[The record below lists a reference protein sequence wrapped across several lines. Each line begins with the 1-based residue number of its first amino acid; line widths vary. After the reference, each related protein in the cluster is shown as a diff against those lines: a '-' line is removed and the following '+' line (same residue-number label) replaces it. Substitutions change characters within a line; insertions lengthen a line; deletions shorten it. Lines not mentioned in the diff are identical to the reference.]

1 MADSNPVTPEKPAPG
16 GMQDNTAPKP
26 QSLGSKLGESLL
38 NMAGMGSVTST
49 LNSPNAYGQKK

>member
-1 MADSNPVTPEKPAPG
+1 
-16 GMQDNTAPKP
+16 MQDNTAPKP